1 MATALALA
9 SRIASLATPARPGQ
23 PARSASEVTTTLPL
37 GATAAYEVFCDAA
50 EIPRWLP
57 ILQSARVMLRD
68 DEGRAAKV
76 AFMRSLERGSLGYTL
91 AYRYD
96 PELLTVDWS
105 TLPSSNVH
113 LTGQAQFVPLSP
125 RACMMLYRIDLDL
138 PIVDELLHGEL
149 DRHPASFVVAEF
161 REHVRRLC

>member
-9 SRIASLATPARPGQ
+9 SRIASLAA

-37 GATAAYEVFCDAA
+37 GASAAYEVFCDAA

-57 ILQSARVMLRD
+57 ILQSARVLMRD
-68 DEGRAAKV
+68 DAGRAARV
-76 AFMRSLERGSLGYTL
+76 AFMRRLERGSLGYTL
-91 AYRYD
+91 TYRYD
-96 PELLTVDWS
+96 QERLTVGWS
-105 TLPSSNVH
+105 TLPSSNVR
-113 LTGQAQFVPLSP
+113 LTGEAQFVPLSP

-149 DRHPASFVVAEF
+149 DRHPASFAVAEF